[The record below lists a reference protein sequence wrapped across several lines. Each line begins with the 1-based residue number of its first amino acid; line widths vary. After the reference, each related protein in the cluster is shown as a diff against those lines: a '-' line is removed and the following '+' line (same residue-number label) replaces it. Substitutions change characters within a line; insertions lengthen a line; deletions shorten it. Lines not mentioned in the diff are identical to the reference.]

1 MKFKGFAV
9 KLAIAGVI
17 IAALVVCLIM
27 FYSDIIGIFFYIIR
41 LLAPFIIAFILS
53 LAADPLAEKLHS
65 RFKLP
70 RGLTAI
76 LVIILIVGIIG
87 GALAGLIWKLIS
99 ELKSIYTQI
108 PEIYQSA
115 SQTLDNINASM
126 SELYKALPSDIAAAF
141 DSIGERL
148 QTGLSNLIKDN
159 YKPVVTGA
167 GNFAKSL
174 PSIFIGIIVFILSSY
189 FMISSPTPI
198 KDIVKKFIPKKMANG
213 LSILSDQI
221 KKYLG
226 GYVKAQLIIMSIA
239 FVLIFT
245 GMTILKIPYSM
256 LIALGIAFFDALPFF
271 GSGAILIPWSVIAFI
286 TSDIRRGIG
295 MLIIYLSVIFTRQM
309 IEPKIV
315 SSNIGVNPILTL
327 MSMYIGYK
335 VFSIGGMILGPI
347 ILMLTISLYKA
358 GAFNGIIRGTKK
370 LGAYISRE
378 AKELINNLT
387 LK

>member
-9 KLAIAGVI
+9 KLAVGGLIV
-17 IAALVVCLIM
+17 AALVICCIL
-27 FYSDIIGIFFYIIR
+27 FYSDIIGAFFYVLR

-65 RFKLP
+65 KFKLP
-70 RGLTAI
+70 RSLTAI
-76 LVIILIVGIIG
+76 LVIILLVGIVG
-87 GALAGLIWKLIS
+87 GALTGLIWKLIS
-99 ELKSIYTQI
+99 EVKSIYTQI

-115 SQTLDNINASM
+115 SQTLDNINSSM
-126 SELYKALPSDIAAAF
+126 SEMYKILPDDIAAAF

-148 QTGLSNLIKDN
+148 QSGLSNLIKDN
-159 YKPVVTGA
+159 YKPVVMGA

-174 PSIFIGIIVFILSSY
+174 PSVFIGIIVFILSSY

-198 KDIVKKFIPKKMANG
+198 KDTVKRFIPKKMANG
-213 LSILSDQI
+213 ITILSEQI
-221 KKYLG
+221 KRYLG

-239 FVLIFT
+239 FVILFI
-245 GMTILKIPYSM
+245 GMTILKIPYAM

-271 GSGAILIPWSVIAFI
+271 GSGAILIPWAVIAFI
-286 TSDIRRGIG
+286 TSDIQRGIG
-295 MLIIYLSVIFTRQM
+295 MIIIYLSVIFTRQM

-315 SSNIGVNPILTL
+315 SSNIGVNPLLTL

-347 ILMLTISLYKA
+347 ILMLIISLYKA
-358 GAFNGIIRGTKK
+358 GAFNGLINTSKK
-370 LGAYISRE
+370 LAGLIRRE
-378 AKELINNLT
+378 INELVKSIT

>member
-70 RGLTAI
+70 RGMTAI
-76 LVIILIVGIIG
+76 SLIILIVGIIG

-167 GNFAKSL
+167 GKFAKSL
-174 PSIFIGIIVFILSSY
+174 PSIFIGIIVFI
-189 FMISSPTPI
+189 
-198 KDIVKKFIPKKMANG
+198 
-213 LSILSDQI
+213 
-221 KKYLG
+221 
-226 GYVKAQLIIMSIA
+226 
-239 FVLIFT
+239 
-245 GMTILKIPYSM
+245 
-256 LIALGIAFFDALPFF
+256 
-271 GSGAILIPWSVIAFI
+271 
-286 TSDIRRGIG
+286 
-295 MLIIYLSVIFTRQM
+295 
-309 IEPKIV
+309 
-315 SSNIGVNPILTL
+315 
-327 MSMYIGYK
+327 
-335 VFSIGGMILGPI
+335 
-347 ILMLTISLYKA
+347 
-358 GAFNGIIRGTKK
+358 
-370 LGAYISRE
+370 
-378 AKELINNLT
+378 
-387 LK
+387 